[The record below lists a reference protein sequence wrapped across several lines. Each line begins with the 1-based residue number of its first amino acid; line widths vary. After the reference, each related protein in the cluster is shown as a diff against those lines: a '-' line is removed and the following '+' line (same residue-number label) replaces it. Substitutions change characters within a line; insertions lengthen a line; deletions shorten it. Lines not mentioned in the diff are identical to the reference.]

1 MLNSVKAWYLIMTL
15 KSPYLAHFPPICY
28 SFHIL
33 CFLKGHQEESIK
45 KKQNDGFMATSMRK
59 RFEYISHSFEYFFL
73 PVNLFYLAKK
83 WGNILKAAVWL
94 VVISDL
100 GLFFFFKWSY
110 HKSLSNHRL
119 LKVCIIKRDK
129 RNSPQH

>member
-1 MLNSVKAWYLIMTL
+1 
-15 KSPYLAHFPPICY
+15 
-28 SFHIL
+28 
-33 CFLKGHQEESIK
+33 
-45 KKQNDGFMATSMRK
+45 MATSMRK

-100 GLFFFFKWSY
+100 GLFFFF
-110 HKSLSNHRL
+110 
-119 LKVCIIKRDK
+119 
-129 RNSPQH
+129 

>member
-1 MLNSVKAWYLIMTL
+1 
-15 KSPYLAHFPPICY
+15 
-28 SFHIL
+28 
-33 CFLKGHQEESIK
+33 
-45 KKQNDGFMATSMRK
+45 MATSMRK

-100 GLFFFFKWSY
+100 GLFFFLSEAII
-110 HKSLSNHRL
+110 SL
-119 LKVCIIKRDK
+119 
-129 RNSPQH
+129 